1 MTLALKAARIFDGK
15 SDGIDAGGVV
25 LIEGEEIVAAGPDLR
40 IPAGAERIDLGDVT
54 LCPGFIDA
62 HTHLTVGAK
71 SYNEFFID
79 RFRQHVA
86 EKAYQ
91 AAVNAR
97 VTLEGGFTTVRDVGC
112 LYLHS
117 FIDVSLRNAIAKGQ
131 LPGPTML
138 VAINLIGATGGHSDR
153 SAGLHFHATG
163 RESDYTDGIADS
175 PADLRK
181 AVRFNVK
188 YGADVIKFCASGGV
202 MSLADE
208 VDTPQLTL
216 DEMTAV
222 VDEAHRLR
230 KRVAVHCHG
239 DSAARDAVAAGVDSI
254 EHGTFLRDETLEAMK
269 ASGVYLVPTL
279 LVQHQLGRGLDRLPP
294 ELAVKA
300 RQAVEAAPAMV
311 RRAIEIGVKIAL
323 GTDSGV
329 CRHGINAREMGLLVN
344 AGMSPIAA
352 LRSATSV
359 NAELLGLAGRI
370 GTLEAGKRAD
380 VVAIPGDPLQD
391 IRLTEKVVFVM
402 KSGKVI
408 RNPGPLK

>member
-1 MTLALKAARIFDGK
+1 MTIALKAARIFDGK
-15 SDGIDAGGVV
+15 SDRIEAGGIV
-25 LIEGEEIVAAGPDLR
+25 LIEGEEIAASGPDLR
-40 IPAGAERIDLGDVT
+40 IPAGAERIDLGDAT

-112 LYLHS
+112 MYPNS

-131 LPGPTML
+131 VPGPRML

-153 SAGLHFHATG
+153 NAGLHFHATG
-163 RESDYTDGIADS
+163 RESDYSDGIADS

-181 AVRFNVK
+181 AVRFNVM

-239 DSAARDAVAAGVDSI
+239 DSAARDAVEAGVDSI

-279 LVQHQLGRGLDRLPP
+279 LVQNQLGRRLDQLPP

-300 RQAVEAAPAMV
+300 RRAFEAAPAML
-311 RRAIEIGVKIAL
+311 RRALEVGVKIAL

-329 CRHGINAREMGLLVN
+329 CRHGINAREMGLMVN

-352 LRSATSV
+352 LKSATSV
-359 NAELLGLAGRI
+359 NAELLGLDSKI

-380 VVAIPGDPLQD
+380 IIALPGDPGEN
-391 IRLTEKVVFVM
+391 IRVTERVMFVM
-402 KSGKVI
+402 KDGKVV
-408 RNPGPLK
+408 RNLDR